1 MKMRYQFA
9 ERAELDAIHGATLD
23 VLKNVG
29 VNFHE
34 EEALDIFRRHGARV
48 DGITV
53 FMDRDLVEQALKT
66 VPSQFDWV
74 GRNTKVTVGG
84 GSSISVPAYG
94 PIYRKVGETLR
105 EITPQDY
112 VEVMKLHESSRVMDA
127 GNPNVMEPAA
137 VPRALRRNYQMA
149 TTLKYHTKPVM
160 GMVDGREAAEMSI
173 KMTRDFYD
181 VHDKTPVVAGL
192 INVMSPLGISTAMCE
207 ALIAYAREGQPVV
220 VAEGG
225 FPGVTLPP
233 SIAGTIVS
241 NNAGI
246 LAGIVLAQLVNPG
259 TPVVYGL
266 PAVSGD
272 LRVISMAIG
281 GDETP
286 LFVYYA
292 KEIANYYHLPV
303 RAGGSL
309 TDAKAVDYQA
319 GKETALNLMAT
330 YGAGIDFV
338 IHACG
343 ILDTYNTISF
353 EKLVLDEETILS
365 VKRQLR
371 GFEVTSER
379 MMVDE
384 IAKAGPGGSYIK
396 RRTSKIYREEFDLP
410 KLVNR
415 ETTQNWIKSGS
426 PSVES
431 LARQAVEAR
440 LNAYVL
446 PELNDFQKKIL
457 EANIP
462 QVFSLN

>member
-1 MKMRYQFA
+1 MQLRFNFA
-9 ERAELDAIHGATLD
+9 DQKELDDIHEATLD

-29 VNFHE
+29 VNFHN
-34 EEALDIFRRHGARV
+34 EEALEIFRKHGARV
-48 DGITV
+48 DGVTIYIEKE
-53 FMDRDLVEQALKT
+53 MVEKALET
-66 VPSQFDWV
+66 APSSFEWRGRESSVVVGDGESVSVPS
-74 GRNTKVTVGG
+74 
-84 GSSISVPAYG
+84 YG
-94 PIYRKVGETLR
+94 PIYRKVDGGIR

-112 VEVMKLHESSRVMDA
+112 VDVMKLHESSKVLNA
-127 GNPNVMEPAA
+127 GNPNVMEPVAI
-137 VPRALRRNYQMA
+137 PREIRREYQMA
-149 TTLKYHTKPVM
+149 TVLKYHTKPVM

-173 KMTRDFYD
+173 KMARDFYD
-181 VHDKTPVVAGL
+181 VHDSTPVVAGL
-192 INVMSPLGISTAMCE
+192 INVMSPLGMSTAMCE
-207 ALIAYAREGQPVV
+207 ALIVYAREGQPVV

-246 LAGIVLAQLVNPG
+246 LAGIVLTQLVNPG

-286 LFVYYA
+286 LFIYYA

-309 TDAKAVDYQA
+309 TDAKEVDYQA
-319 GKETALNLMAT
+319 GKETALNLFAT
-330 YGAGIDFV
+330 YSAGIDFV

-365 VKRQLR
+365 IKRQIK
-371 GFEVTSER
+371 GFEVSEKR
-379 MMVDE
+379 MMVKE
-384 IAKAGPGGSYIK
+384 IAKAGPGGSYINK
-396 RRTSKIYREEFDLP
+396 RTPKIYREEFDLP
-410 KLVNR
+410 RLVNR
-415 ETTQNWIKSGS
+415 ETTQNWIKAGS
-426 PSVES
+426 PE
-431 LARQAVEAR
+431 VEA
-440 LNAYVL
+440 LASEYVKERIECYKL
-446 PELNDFQKKIL
+446 PEMFDFQKKL
-457 EANIP
+457 LDQYIP
-462 QVFSLN
+462 KEFDV

>member
-1 MKMRYQFA
+1 MRLRFNFA
-9 ERAELDAIHGATLD
+9 EEKELDEIHEATLD

-29 VNFHE
+29 VNFHNDE
-34 EEALDIFRRHGARV
+34 ALEIFRKHGAKVDGVTVYIEKEMLEEALKTAPSSFEWKGRSS
-48 DGITV
+48 TV
-53 FMDRDLVEQALKT
+53 VIGNGDSVS
-66 VPSQFDWV
+66 VPS
-74 GRNTKVTVGG
+74 
-84 GSSISVPAYG
+84 YG
-94 PIYRKVGETLR
+94 PIYRKIDNGLR

-112 VEVMKLHESSRVMDA
+112 IDVMKLHESSKVLDV
-127 GNPNVMEPAA
+127 GNPNVMEPVAI
-137 VPRALRRNYQMA
+137 PKEIRRAYQMA

-160 GMVDGREAAEMSI
+160 GIVDGREAAEMSI
-173 KMTRDFYD
+173 KMARDFYD
-181 VHDKTPVVAGL
+181 IHDHTPVVAGL

-207 ALIAYAREGQPVV
+207 ALIVYAREGQPVV

-246 LAGIVLAQLVNPG
+246 MAGIVLAQLVNPG

-286 LFVYYA
+286 LFIYYA

-309 TDAKAVDYQA
+309 TDAKEVDYQA
-319 GKETALNLMAT
+319 GKETALNLFAT
-330 YGAGIDFV
+330 YSAGVDFV

-365 VKRQLR
+365 IKRQIR
-371 GFEVTSER
+371 GFEISEKR
-379 MMVDE
+379 MMVKE
-384 IAKAGPGGSYIK
+384 IAKAGPGGSYINK
-396 RRTSKIYREEFDLP
+396 RTPKIYREEFDLP

-415 ETTQNWIKSGS
+415 ETTQNWIKAGS
-426 PSVES
+426 PSVET
-431 LARQAVEAR
+431 LAAQ
-440 LNAYVL
+440 YVKERIEGYQP
-446 PELNDFQKKIL
+446 PELVAYQEKIL
-457 EANIP
+457 DRYIP
-462 QVFSLN
+462 EVFAF